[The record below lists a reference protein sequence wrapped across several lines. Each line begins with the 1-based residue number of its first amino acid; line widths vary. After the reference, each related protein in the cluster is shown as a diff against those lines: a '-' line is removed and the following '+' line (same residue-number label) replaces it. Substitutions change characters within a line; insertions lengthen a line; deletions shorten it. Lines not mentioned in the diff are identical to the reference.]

1 MVSVR
6 IAEKKVWVDNVSIPL
21 LSGDVHYWRLDPAN
35 WHPVLQ
41 RAREMGLRVIATYV
55 CWDFHEIEPGRYD
68 FCGETDPRRNLLGF
82 LDLLTTEGFW
92 IILRLGPYIYS
103 EWRNNGVPDD
113 AARLHRLDPAFQER
127 ASPYV
132 QSVIDATRAFL
143 ATRGGRIILWQ
154 ADNEIDP
161 WAPWYTEQRG
171 RGRLT
176 GSDSRLHPS

>member
-68 FCGETDPRRNLLGF
+68 FCGETDPRHRPVVCPSF
-82 LDLLTTEGFW
+82 A
-92 IILRLGPYIYS
+92 LRPGS
-103 EWRNNGVPDD
+103 GGVC
-113 AARLHRLDPAFQER
+113 PASLQ
-127 ASPYV
+127 
-132 QSVIDATRAFL
+132 
-143 ATRGGRIILWQ
+143 
-154 ADNEIDP
+154 
-161 WAPWYTEQRG
+161 
-171 RGRLT
+171 
-176 GSDSRLHPS
+176 